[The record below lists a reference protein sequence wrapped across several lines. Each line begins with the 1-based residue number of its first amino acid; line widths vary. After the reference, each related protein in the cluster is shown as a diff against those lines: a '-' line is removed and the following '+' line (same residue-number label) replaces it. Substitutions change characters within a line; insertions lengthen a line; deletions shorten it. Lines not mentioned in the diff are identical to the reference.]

1 MVDFMTDSRRQTF
14 RDVFVDFSVEL
25 QRLEESTP
33 EAILSEEDGLL
44 QCFTAVCDNM
54 CVLGGSYGVGMR
66 PLTDPRRL
74 LESGFD
80 HEQARTARRRIGQGG
95 VRSMEPRE
103 QHLDPPAGTL
113 QVCVAATVSVPAPPP
128 TDIDC
133 P

>member
-33 EAILSEEDGLL
+33 EAILSEDDGLL

-54 CVLGGSYGVGMR
+54 CVLDGSYAVGMR

-74 LESGFD
+74 VGSGSSIHRRAPLGEELDKEEYEAWSLESNTWSLLR
-80 HEQARTARRRIGQGG
+80 ALYR
-95 VRSMEPRE
+95 
-103 QHLDPPAGTL
+103 
-113 QVCVAATVSVPAPPP
+113 CV
-128 TDIDC
+128 
-133 P
+133 